1 MAERLTRTPP
11 FAGPSAFSPRT
22 AYRDQTLTGPVRLDG
37 GTFQRCRFH
46 KAVLI
51 YSGGEPPHIE
61 SCTFDGATFQFT
73 GAAGRTLGL
82 LQAMTRPS
90 SGLRD
95 IFKAS
100 FPVLFGH

>member
-1 MAERLTRTPP
+1 MVDRLSRATP
-11 FAGPSAFSPRT
+11 FAGESAFSPT
-22 AYRDQTLTGPVRLDG
+22 PVFRDQTLSGPVRLDG
-37 GTFQRCRFH
+37 GTFERCRFH
-46 KAVLI
+46 KAVLV
-51 YSGGEPPHIE
+51 YSGGEPPRIE
-61 SCTFDGATFQFT
+61 GCTFDGATFEFT

-82 LQAMTRPS
+82 LQAMARPS